1 MLFVS
6 EPDGDDAVPF
16 VLLKNVLPLR
26 YVASVLIYL
35 LLRGYNWWFLFDI
48 FCKVNLN
55 INIILNSELMLY

>member
-6 EPDGDDAVPF
+6 EPDGDDVVPF

-35 LLRGYNWWFLFDI
+35 LLRGDNWWFFLDI
-48 FCKVNLN
+48 FCLVNLN
-55 INIILNSELMLY
+55 INIILNSELMIY